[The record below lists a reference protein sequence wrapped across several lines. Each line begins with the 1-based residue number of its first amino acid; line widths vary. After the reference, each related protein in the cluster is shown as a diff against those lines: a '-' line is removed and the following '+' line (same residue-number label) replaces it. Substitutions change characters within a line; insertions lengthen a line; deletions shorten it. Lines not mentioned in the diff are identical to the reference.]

1 MIRVRGMEPLFT
13 HEPLIW
19 VVVGASLTFWHFVE
33 VRLGGRESAKGRNAS
48 DPSLLMIGV
57 LMLASLVGA
66 IFASAAHLA
75 PIAGGSWWPVV
86 VGLVMIWGG
95 LAFRAWSIYTL
106 GRFFKLTVVI
116 QDDHRVIETGPY
128 RVLRHPSYLGSIVA
142 MTGVG
147 FTEGDWVSVAIMLLG
162 TLTAFVIR
170 IRIEERTL
178 LQELGSE
185 YAAYSQRTAR
195 LLPGVY

>member
-1 MIRVRGMEPLFT
+1 MDPLFT

-19 VVVGASLTFWHFVE
+19 VLVGASLTFWRFVE
-33 VRLGGRESAKGRNAS
+33 VRLGGRASARGRNSS
-48 DPSLLMIGV
+48 DSSLLLI
-57 LMLASLVGA
+57 LMLVLVSLAGG
-66 IFASAAHLA
+66 ILASALHFA
-75 PIAGGSWWPVV
+75 PIADGSWQPVMI
-86 VGLVMIWGG
+86 GLLMIWGG

-185 YAAYSQRTAR
+185 YAAYAQRTAR